1 MQQILGNSD
10 PTQLL
15 VVTIGMTVY
24 NGKAFIEDA
33 IRALTDQT
41 YKNFVLCISDDA
53 STDGTWE
60 ILQRWAA
67 ADDRIVLY
75 RQAANLGLLGNF
87 RFVLDQAETALF
99 MWHAYDDWLAPNF
112 LEEVVSVMKAE
123 PTCAVACSAIVK
135 VLTDRRPVRSRQFP
149 DFDGLSRRQR
159 ILTLLRHPRSQ
170 WLYGLFRVEE
180 LRKAFHV
187 MEEFGYPWA
196 GDFLVLLPFIF
207 EDRVR
212 GTNATTFYS
221 RITGLSGRIHRPN
234 ALARQLPFV
243 ARYLRFSTRLLRAS
257 GLSLTEK
264 LLCAPRLALHAG
276 RVTLKSGPL
285 RIILEGRSDR
295 YVPPAVVQSLEPER
309 P

>member
-1 MQQILGNSD
+1 VQQISRRPD
-10 PTQLL
+10 PTHSP

-33 IRALTDQT
+33 ISALTKQT
-41 YKNFVLCISDDA
+41 YENFVLCISDDA
-53 STDGTWE
+53 STDGTWD

-67 ADDRIVLY
+67 ADNRIVLH

-87 RFVLDQAETALF
+87 RFVLDQAETEFF

-112 LEEVVSVMKAE
+112 LEEVVAVMKTE
-123 PTCAVACSAIVK
+123 PNCALACSAIVK
-135 VLTDRRPVRSRQFP
+135 VLPDRRPVRSREFP
-149 DFDGLSRRQR
+149 DFEGLSRRQR
-159 ILTLLRHPRSQ
+159 ILTMLGHPRSQ
-170 WLYGLFRVEE
+170 WLYGLFRVGE
-180 LRKAFHV
+180 LRKAFGV

-221 RITGLSGRIHRPN
+221 RITGLSARIHRPN
-234 ALARQLPFV
+234 DLASQLPFA
-243 ARYLRFSTRLLRAS
+243 ARYFRFSAHLLRAS
-257 GLSLTEK
+257 GLSLEEK

-285 RIILEGRSDR
+285 RIIVERRSHR
-295 YVPPAVVQSLEPER
+295 QVARLA
-309 P
+309 